1 MKPKTLMKAGKWF
14 FLALLVIPFLII
26 SCNEDDDDEPDPL
39 VGTYVFSGATF
50 GETVNIKIQDITVTF
65 NSGDDASSFVA
76 EGLLGAAPCDNS
88 TNAAIEFRENGESYY
103 VCLNETNESKMGAW
117 IISPDRTTF
126 TLDISNPRSIQ
137 VNIINVS
144 ITETTIAGTVENFP
158 LPLTTS
164 AELGAIISSNDKQ
177 LYNFQQKKVNVS
189 FTRVQ

>member
-1 MKPKTLMKAGKWF
+1 MKPKTFIKPEKWI
-14 FLALLVIPFLII
+14 FLALLVIPGLII
-26 SCNEDDDDEPDPL
+26 SCNKDDDDEPDPL

-50 GETVNIKIQDITVTF
+50 GETVNIKIQDATVTF

-126 TLDISNPRSIQ
+126 TLNISNPRTLSVDI
-137 VNIINVS
+137 VNLN

-164 AELGAIISSNDKQ
+164 AELGAMIGDPPTP
-177 LYNFQQKKVNVS
+177 NFQVKEVDVS
-189 FTRVQ
+189 FTRMQ